1 MIAPGGSHP
10 KRRPVDAGS
19 NGSGQTTQ
27 PSSGGGQG
35 EVLADPHHLR
45 ADIRMVDMAARR
57 RWPVSNKTRR
67 AVCDRLAK
75 AVVESQEDTTA
86 IAAARALAAID
97 GLNIKREQ
105 GPPSS
110 TVNVGV
116 SVSVGQSVEAALHE
130 PEFLAYLE
138 GRSDSHTVRPA
149 GHSGQV
155 QDSTPRPSN

>member
-1 MIAPGGSHP
+1 VIAPGGP
-10 KRRPVDAGS
+10 KPTKKPVDAG
-19 NGSGQTTQ
+19 GVGEGQQ
-27 PSSGGGQG
+27 SPISGGGG
-35 EVLADPHHLR
+35 GLLSDPDCMRSDARL
-45 ADIRMVDMAARR
+45 VEMAARR
-57 RWPVSNKTRR
+57 RWPVRKATRR
-67 AVCDRLAK
+67 L
-75 AVVESQEDTTA
+75 VVERLESVVERNQDDAVA
-86 IAAARALAAID
+86 ISAARALAAID

-155 QDSTPRPSN
+155 PDSTPRPSN